1 MREKETENNKYV
13 CSGAWFHTLSLVKL
27 HFSRFWWMSI
37 ALKVVF
43 KPPNLL
49 DCLFGIILN
58 ILLNFFMNYD
68 EIYIYINKVL
78 GLAMLCDNSRT

>member
-1 MREKETENNKYV
+1 VREKETENNKYV

-68 EIYIYINKVL
+68 EIYIYIYIYIYKYIYIKY
-78 GLAMLCDNSRT
+78 